1 MILTKIVEKPKESQC
16 FFKKIL
22 KNLRKTIAFMNKS
35 LRGLRKPLEFHKK
48 AKENIRKTNDK
59 KQIDEKT
66 LLNKKINKIY
76 LMVAPPK
83 KT

>member
-1 MILTKIVEKPKESQC
+1 
-16 FFKKIL
+16 
-22 KNLRKTIAFMNKS
+22 MNKS

-59 KQIDEKT
+59 KKIDEKT

-83 KT
+83 KNINNELIKNDGAHQQKK

>member
-1 MILTKIVEKPKESQC
+1 
-16 FFKKIL
+16 
-22 KNLRKTIAFMNKS
+22 MNKS

-48 AKENIRKTNDK
+48 TKENIRKTNDK
-59 KQIDEKT
+59 KKIDEKT

-83 KT
+83 KNINNELIKNDGAPQQKK